1 MDRAHYNPASMRVL
15 HLTAGTKWTG
25 PAAVAVAQVEAMR
38 ASGIEAE
45 IAIARDSP
53 LASRL
58 ADRGW
63 ARPAL
68 SPGRRP
74 GDFLDDVS
82 ALDGLLSREPFDV
95 VHSHS
100 SHDHLV
106 ARAALGRRGRP
117 LVRSFHHE
125 NGFRSALSPWGR
137 RRASGFAFSNGA
149 LQKDFCARVR
159 PAAPCARF
167 SPVAE
172 IERFFPGPADPAVR
186 SSLGI
191 STDAF
196 VVGTIGKMAPG
207 RGHDAAIRI
216 LAGTGDPR
224 VSLLHVG
231 KGESKERLWQLA
243 AELGVGARNFGAGYR
258 EEDLPQLYRT
268 MDAFLFTASG
278 ADQGHRAILEAM
290 ASGLPVVVLDLP
302 GIADFEIV
310 KGPGFVAR
318 NEGEASAALDFLATH
333 QGPRRGMAE
342 AARKRA
348 ERFSGTE
355 LSRTAANFYAAVL
368 DFWNKG
374 RTRDVEMTKEHA

>member
-1 MDRAHYNPASMRVL
+1 MVCARYNPAPMRVL

-25 PAAVAVAQVEAMR
+25 PAAVAVAQVQAMR
-38 ASGIEAE
+38 AAGIEAE

-58 ADRGW
+58 AGHGW
-63 ARPAL
+63 ARPVLA
-68 SPGRRP
+68 PGRRP

-95 VHSHS
+95 VHSHA

-106 ARAALGRRGRP
+106 ARAAVGRRGRA

-125 NGFRSALSPWGR
+125 KGFRPAFSSWGQ

-149 LQKDFCARVR
+149 LQKDFCARFR

-172 IERFFPGPADPAVR
+172 IERIFPGPADPAVR

-191 STDAF
+191 PADAF

-216 LAGTGDPR
+216 LAGTGDAR
-224 VSLLHVG
+224 VALLHVG
-231 KGESKERLWQLA
+231 KGESKERLWKLA
-243 AELGVGARNFGAGYR
+243 AVLGVASRNFGAGYR
-258 EEDLPQLYRT
+258 EEDLPEIYRA

-290 ASGLPVVVLDLP
+290 ASGLPVVALDLP
-302 GIADFEIV
+302 GVADFEIV
-310 KGPGFVAR
+310 KGPGFVAKS
-318 NEGEASAALDFLATH
+318 EGEASAALDFLATH
-333 QGPRRGMAE
+333 AGPRMGMAE
-342 AARKRA
+342 AARKHA
-348 ERFSGTE
+348 ERFSGAE
-355 LSRTAANFYAAVL
+355 FSRMAAGFYASVL
-368 DFWNKG
+368 DFWKNG
-374 RTRDVEMTKEHA
+374 RGRDVETGKERA

>member
-1 MDRAHYNPASMRVL
+1 MRVL

-25 PAAVAVAQVEAMR
+25 PAAVAVGQVMAMR
-38 ASGIEAE
+38 AAGIEAE

-58 ADRGW
+58 AGHGW
-63 ARPAL
+63 VRPVL

-82 ALDGLLSREPFDV
+82 ALDGVLSRERFET

-106 ARAALGRRGRP
+106 ARAAVGRARLP

-125 NGFRSALSPWGR
+125 SGFRPLLSSWGR

-149 LQKDFCARVR
+149 LQAAFCARFR
-159 PAAPCARF
+159 PSAPCARF

-172 IERFFPGPADPAVR
+172 TDRFSPGPRDPGIRAA
-186 SSLGI
+186 LGI
-191 STDAF
+191 PEDAF
-196 VVGTIGKMAPG
+196 VAGTIGKMAAG

-216 LAGTGDPR
+216 LAGTSDPKIA
-224 VSLLHVG
+224 LLHVG
-231 KGESKERLWQLA
+231 KGEAKERLWELA
-243 AELGVGARNFGAGYR
+243 AQLGVGARNFGAGYR
-258 EEDLPQLYRT
+258 EEDLPEIYRA

-302 GIADFEIV
+302 GVADFEIV

-318 NEGEASAALDFLATH
+318 SEEEASASLDFLATH
-333 QGPRRGMAE
+333 AGPRMGMAD

-348 ERFSGTE
+348 ERFSGAE
-355 LSRTAANFYAAVL
+355 FSRGAADFYAAVL
-368 DFWNKG
+368 DFWKNG
-374 RTRDVEMTKEHA
+374 RGRDVETRKERA

>member
-1 MDRAHYNPASMRVL
+1 
-15 HLTAGTKWTG
+15 
-25 PAAVAVAQVEAMR
+25 MR

-45 IAIARDSP
+45 IAITRDSP

-58 ADRGW
+58 SAAAW
-63 ARPAL
+63 ARPVL

-74 GDFLDDVS
+74 RDFLDDVS
-82 ALDGLLSREPFDV
+82 ALDGLLSREPFEV
-95 VHSHS
+95 VHTHS

-106 ARAALGRRGRP
+106 ARAAVGRRGRA
-117 LVRSFHHE
+117 LVRSYHHE
-125 NGFRSALSPWGR
+125 NGFRAVLSSWGR

-172 IERFFPGPADPAVR
+172 IDRFSPGPADPAVR
-186 SSLGI
+186 AALGI
-191 STDAF
+191 GGEAF

-216 LAGTGDPR
+216 LAGTHDR
-224 VSLLHVG
+224 RIALLHVG
-231 KGESKERLWQLA
+231 KGESKEKLWTLA
-243 AELGVGARNFGAGYR
+243 SELGVGARNFGAGYR
-258 EEDLPQLYRT
+258 EEDLPHIYRA

-302 GIADFEIV
+302 GVADFEIV
-310 KGPGFVAR
+310 KGPGFVAKG
-318 NEGEASAALDFLATH
+318 EEEASAAVDFLATH
-333 QGPRRGMAE
+333 AGPRAGMAE
-342 AARKRA
+342 AARRRA

-355 LSRTAANFYAAVL
+355 FSKAAADFYAAVL
-368 DFWNKG
+368 DFWNNG
-374 RTRDVEMTKEHA
+374 RGRGVETEKERA